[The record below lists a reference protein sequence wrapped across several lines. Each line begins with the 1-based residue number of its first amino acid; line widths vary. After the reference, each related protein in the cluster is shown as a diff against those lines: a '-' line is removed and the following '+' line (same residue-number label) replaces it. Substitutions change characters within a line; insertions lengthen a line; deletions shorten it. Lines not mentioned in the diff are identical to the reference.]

1 MPTTSRRP
9 PAVTF
14 LLVALLAAA
23 DATAN
28 AQEPVP
34 PPPAP
39 PVPPTEPAAA
49 DATAV
54 PPDGGEKDKGKK
66 KKKKSAAEASDSDGS
81 PAALAAAQAGEAR
94 IELRGRV
101 FAASIYED
109 QRLERNL
116 GTGRSDSERLTLTV
130 ASARFGV
137 NVDINDLVSLQ
148 IEAELSGSRARIRD
162 GYLQAKRKRW
172 LVRGGNFKMPIS
184 VFTLESPWKLPLA
197 RRGILDDLLSE
208 HLLLSGRREG
218 VMAQVSGG
226 GSWDPALTIGASRSL
241 QWAPDAGDPLEE
253 LGPKD
258 QTLTARLSVTPSGV
272 EVAAVGQ
279 RRVTF
284 VDRLRPYYAAGLEST
299 GDFEFERTA
308 LRFWLEGM
316 GGTSF
321 LAYDT
326 ADTKVTFLTGRAMAA
341 FRWGGLEQGTLY
353 VEPFATVGML
363 DPDTTTTADRY
374 LEVMAGVNVGQ
385 WRRTRL
391 TLQFEMG
398 QAPRN
403 FPRNYFIGFFLPFVV
418 NHRAAILQA
427 GAAF

>member
-1 MPTTSRRP
+1 MSLLIS
-9 PAVTF
+9 
-14 LLVALLAAA
+14 LLVAAGAAR
-23 DATAN
+23 AN
-28 AQEPVP
+28 AQEPAA

-39 PVPPTEPAAA
+39 PPPAGESTAAEPAAVA
-49 DATAV
+49 
-54 PPDGGEKDKGKK
+54 PDGAAPEKGKK

-81 PAALAAAQAGEAR
+81 PAAVAAAQAGEAR

-109 QRLERNL
+109 QRQERDL
-116 GTGRSDSERLTLTV
+116 TGVRTDSERLTLTV

-137 NVDINDLVSLQ
+137 NVDVNDLVSLQ

-226 GSWDPALTIGASRSL
+226 GSWDPALTIGAFRSV
-241 QWAPDAGDPLEE
+241 QWAPDAGDPIEE
-253 LGPKD
+253 LGVKD
-258 QTLTARLSVTPSGV
+258 QTVTARLSVTPAGV

-279 RRVTF
+279 RRVTY
-284 VDRLRPYYAAGLEST
+284 VEGLRPYYAAGLEST

-321 LAYDT
+321 LAYD
-326 ADTKVTFLTGRAMAA
+326 AVDTKVTFLTGRAMAA
-341 FRWGGLEQGTLY
+341 FRWGGLEQGTFY
-353 VEPFATVGML
+353 VEPFATVGVL
-363 DPDTTTTADRY
+363 DPDSTTTADRY
-374 LEVMAGVNVGQ
+374 LEIMAGLNVGQ

-391 TLQFEMG
+391 TLQFELG

-403 FPRNYFIGFFLPFVV
+403 FPRNYFLGFGQAFLV